1 MRNRVVLKINNTSDE
16 NSCRVNLTD
25 TGVQDYDFGQSK
37 PKAIQ
42 DMTEMI
48 TMRYLATK
56 QNQKQKQ
63 NQQINKLC
71 YKLYSALRFI

>member
-25 TGVQDYDFGQSK
+25 TGVQYCDFGQSK

-48 TMRYLATK
+48 TTRYLATK
-56 QNQKQKQ
+56 KQKQ

-71 YKLYSALRFI
+71 YMLYSALRFI